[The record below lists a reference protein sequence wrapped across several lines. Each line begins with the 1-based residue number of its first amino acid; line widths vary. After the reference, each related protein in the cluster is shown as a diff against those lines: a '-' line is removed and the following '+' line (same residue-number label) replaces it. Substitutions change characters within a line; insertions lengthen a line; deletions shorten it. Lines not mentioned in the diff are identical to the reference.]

1 MFKSCPICG
10 KAPVEPIFTDRIVC
24 GVIADKTEPS
34 PLLNVRLYA
43 CQPNG
48 HIVVVGTNGSNGH
61 AKEAGQSR
69 SAAPVLNSW
78 KEIAGY
84 MGRGVRTVQ
93 RWEQRLGLPV
103 HRPQGRDRSAVLAM
117 REEVDAWLAQTPVRA
132 NGNSNGNGQIKDAA
146 AA

>member
-1 MFKSCPICG
+1 MFKSCPVCNQG
-10 KAPVEPIFTDRIVC
+10 PLEPIFSDRVVC
-24 GVIADKTEPS
+24 GVLADKATPS
-34 PLLNVRLYA
+34 PLLNVRLYT

-48 HIVVVGTNGSNGH
+48 HIVVVGRNGANGSSEE
-61 AKEAGQSR
+61 KKLPT
-69 SAAPVLNSW
+69 PVLNSW

-117 REEVDAWLAQTPVRA
+117 REEVDAWLARTPIR
-132 NGNSNGNGQIKDAA
+132 SNGDGSSHNNAG
-146 AA
+146 